1 MLVLNPQWQKNMLD
15 KLQAGSEL
23 DITLKSAKPATWL
36 IAELLK
42 RNRLFKVYKVSGV
55 TRITTETDSC
65 PCCKRKL

>member
-1 MLVLNPQWQKNMLD
+1 MLVLNPQWQRNMLD
-15 KLQAGSEL
+15 KLQNGSEL
-23 DITLKSAKPATWL
+23 DITLQSAKPATWL
-36 IAELLK
+36 IAKLLE